1 MLLGDE
7 LGLLALSWEIR
18 FLSLCLE
25 RTECVEVVMSLPN
38 DTLDFPLVSMV
49 KTSDRAKFLL
59 YYYGGHFLPSAPEL
73 LKGRDWVSGQGSN
86 HLGWANIKPRMK
98 CQI

>member
-25 RTECVEVVMSLPN
+25 RTECVEVVMSLPV
-38 DTLDFPLVSMV
+38 DTFKNFP
-49 KTSDRAKFLL
+49 
-59 YYYGGHFLPSAPEL
+59 
-73 LKGRDWVSGQGSN
+73 
-86 HLGWANIKPRMK
+86 
-98 CQI
+98 